1 MGNMNRVEL
10 KAIITNVGVTPPF
23 WNHSKGKTGTSLTY
37 RQNLYRINDKIPAKS
52 RRSPD
57 NVLKRGE
64 VEICA
69 FLSCVVVSS
78 FETHPKKLRPFK
90 NHSSTYH
97 IIAKHIDISI
107 VVGDTKCAI
116 SIIALLLTR

>member
-1 MGNMNRVEL
+1 MNRVEL

-78 FETHPKKLRPFK
+78 FETHPKNYGRLKITAVL
-90 NHSSTYH
+90 
-97 IIAKHIDISI
+97 IILLQN
-107 VVGDTKCAI
+107 TLTFP
-116 SIIALLLTR
+116 LLLEIQSVQFLLLHYC